1 MGGRTRWT
9 RGRPGRPPDGSVGR
23 VLSIVSQKGGVGK
36 TTTAVN
42 LAAAFA
48 RRGLKT
54 LLVDTDPQGAVRYG
68 VGLRRG
74 HPTLGFDDYLRGEAA
89 LREVILPTAL
99 PWLRVI
105 LAGSVTDLADHSEY
119 EMRVGSSRVLG
130 ELLEA
135 ARSRCH
141 VVVVDTPPGL
151 GAITR
156 RVLAA
161 SQHVLVPLQCEPLA
175 LQTTPQILRAVQDS
189 VAENPG
195 LVLEGL
201 LLTMCEAGSPA
212 SERVLHYVREHLPAH
227 LVFPIRIPRTPSAA
241 DAFAAGQPVVLRT
254 PADPAA
260 QAYVNLATQ
269 LAERL
274 GP

>member
-1 MGGRTRWT
+1 M
-9 RGRPGRPPDGSVGR
+9 GR

-54 LLVDTDPQGAVRYG
+54 LLVDADPQGAVRYG

-74 HPTLGFDDYLRGEAA
+74 HPTAGFDDYLRGEKS
-89 LREVILPTAL
+89 LREVILPTGL

-105 LAGSVTDLADHSEY
+105 LAGSVSDSADHSAFQRRIGE
-119 EMRVGSSRVLG
+119 STVLA
-130 ELLEA
+130 ELLET
-135 ARSRCH
+135 ARERCH

-161 SQHVLVPLQCEPLA
+161 SQHVIVPLQCEPLA
-175 LQTTPQILRAVQDS
+175 LQTTPQILRAIQD
-189 VAENPG
+189 VIAEHPE
-195 LVLEGL
+195 LTLEGI
-201 LLTMCEAGSPA
+201 LLTMYEAGSQA
-212 SERVLHYVREHLPAH
+212 TDRVVHYVREHLPKH
-227 LVFPIRIPRTPSAA
+227 LVFDVPIPRTPATA
-241 DAFAAGQPVVLRT
+241 DAFAAGLPVVLRV
-254 PADPAA
+254 PADPGA
-260 QAYVNLATQ
+260 QAYVNLAMK
-269 LAERL
+269 LAERFA
-274 GP
+274 

>member
-1 MGGRTRWT
+1 MGRI
-9 RGRPGRPPDGSVGR
+9 
-23 VLSIVSQKGGVGK
+23 LSIVSQKGGVGK

-42 LAAAFA
+42 LAVAFA

-74 HPTLGFDDYLRGEAA
+74 HPTVGFDDYLRGERS

-105 LAGSVTDLADHSEY
+105 LAGSVSDSADHSEFQ
-119 EMRVGSSRVLG
+119 RTVGESQVLD
-130 ELLEA
+130 ELLA
-135 ARSRCH
+135 MARERCH

-161 SQHVLVPLQCEPLA
+161 SQHVVVPLQCEPLA
-175 LQTTPQILRAVQDS
+175 LQTTPQILRAIQD
-189 VAENPG
+189 VIADNDE
-195 LVLEGL
+195 LTLEGL
-201 LLTMCEAGSPA
+201 LLTMHEEGNPA
-212 SERVLHYVREHLPAH
+212 TERVVHYVREHLPQH
-227 LVFPIRIPRTPSAA
+227 LIFNTVIPRTPATA
-241 DAFAAGQPVVLRT
+241 EAFAAGQPVVLRN
-254 PADPAA
+254 PGDPAS
-260 QAYVNLATQ
+260 QAYVNFAT
-269 LAERL
+269 LLVERFT
-274 GP
+274 

>member
-1 MGGRTRWT
+1 M
-9 RGRPGRPPDGSVGR
+9 GR

-42 LAAAFA
+42 LAVAFA

-74 HPTLGFDDYLRGEAA
+74 HPTVGFDDYLRGEKS

-105 LAGSVTDLADHSEY
+105 LAGSVSDASDHTAFQQA
-119 EMRVGSSRVLG
+119 VGSSTALAD
-130 ELLEA
+130 LLA
-135 ARSRCH
+135 MARERCH

-151 GAITR
+151 GAIPR

-161 SQHVLVPLQCEPLA
+161 SQHVVVPLQCEPLA
-175 LQTTPQILRAVQDS
+175 LQTTPQILRAIQDM
-189 VAENPG
+189 VAENDE
-195 LVLEGL
+195 LTLEGV
-201 LLTMCEAGSPA
+201 LLTMHEAGNPA
-212 SERVLHYVREHLPAH
+212 TDRVVHYVREHLPQH
-227 LVFPIRIPRTPSAA
+227 LVFDTPVPRTPATS
-241 DAFAAGQPVVLRT
+241 DAFAAGQPVVLRA
-254 PADPAA
+254 PADAA
-260 QAYVNLATQ
+260 SQAYINIATQ

-274 GP
+274 A